1 MNAEIGQTA
10 FKDVIHELVV
20 LNKQPKI
27 QWWPQLS
34 SAFMNCCYMTG
45 VLILVSMI
53 ASDMH
58 IACMQFHYRIYFWL
72 LFIYLF
78 SIHLESSISLP

>member
-1 MNAEIGQTA
+1 MTKEGYVPDNINYIFYRELENVLNFLNCACMNAEIGQTA

-45 VLILVSMI
+45 VLILVSN
-53 ASDMH
+53 
-58 IACMQFHYRIYFWL
+58 YR
-72 LFIYLF
+72 
-78 SIHLESSISLP
+78 